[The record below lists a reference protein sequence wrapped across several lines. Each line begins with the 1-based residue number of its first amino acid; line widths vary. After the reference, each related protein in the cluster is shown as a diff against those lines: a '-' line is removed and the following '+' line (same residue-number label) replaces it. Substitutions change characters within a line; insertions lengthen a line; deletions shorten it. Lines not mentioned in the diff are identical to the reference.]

1 MKRKMFRYS
10 WLITILACS
19 MLACNLFNQV
29 TTRVG
34 SVQETAEA
42 LATGVG
48 DGQDLLGTAK
58 AVLTEDGSR
67 LLKTAVSIATQEGPQ
82 LLDTAQAF
90 ATQEGPGLIET
101 AQAVATEK
109 GPEVKATVQAFI
121 TEQAPGMIAT
131 AQGMATQIAIGTPQ
145 VPEDIPLVEGE
156 RSNLAVLLGMV
167 TYHTPMPYDEVLA
180 FYLAEMPA
188 KGWEL
193 VSDGTYQIEHTAV
206 LNYQKIDRKATIS
219 MSVVDNQ
226 TYVLILIQNR

>member
-1 MKRKMFRYS
+1 MDRKFIRYL
-10 WLITILACS
+10 WLVTIVACS

-34 SVQETAEA
+34 EVQGSAEA
-42 LATGVG
+42 LATGVS
-48 DGQDLLGTAK
+48 DGEELLATAK

-67 LLKTAVSIATQEGPQ
+67 LLKTAVSIATQEGPK

-109 GPEVKATVQAFI
+109 GPVVKATVQAYV
-121 TEQAPGMIAT
+121 TEQGPEIVAT
-131 AQGMATQIAIGTPQ
+131 AQGLATQIAIGTPQ
-145 VPEDIPLVEGE
+145 VPDDIPLVKGE
-156 RSNLAVLLGMV
+156 RNNLAVLLGMV

-180 FYLAEMPA
+180 FYLAQMPA
-188 KGWEL
+188 NGWEL
-193 VSDGTYQIEHTAV
+193 ISEGTYQIEHTAV
-206 LNYQKIDRKATIS
+206 LNYQKVDRKATIS

-226 TYVLILIQNR
+226 TYLLILIQNR